1 MVVTHKYSDY
11 FFPIKIPSHNVRK
24 FSGEKAKKTKICNGK
39 MTAGNGCITVILKKN
54 INNQAI

>member
-11 FFPIKIPSHNVRK
+11 FFSIKIPSHNVRK
-24 FSGEKAKKTKICNGK
+24 FSGEKAKKNKICNGK
-39 MTAGNGCITVILKKN
+39 MTAGHGFFN